1 MALSAV
7 ASVLVGLTLVL
18 LIVAVTSQR
27 DSARTAFRSQEALA
41 AGSQLE
47 NAVITIE
54 NGLRGY
60 VASGEPRL
68 LEPVRDAMRRY
79 RVEQRQLA
87 RLVSQEGG
95 QRERVALIGSLIKDY
110 VDLWARSVIDLA
122 SEDLPRAQSQMVE
135 NDVSTSPGSLRGR
148 LDPIRSQF
156 AQLFERERAVI
167 EDRQQAAEQRSTRAI
182 TFGIGG
188 LAFVIAVAV
197 AFTLYLRR
205 SIVRPVLTVADATGR
220 LAAGDLAT
228 RVPTERDDELG
239 DLAHGFNTMA
249 DSLARGRAEL
259 ERSNAELTRS
269 NAELEQFAS
278 VTSHDLQAPLTT
290 ISTYAELLERRRGAA
305 AREGD
310 PDLVDGIR
318 DATQQARALIR
329 DLLEYSRAGRGQLHI
344 EEVPAGLIVDEALE
358 RLAGA
363 IEQRHAQ
370 VEVGAM
376 PVVLADRGNLCRV
389 FQNLVGNAVKFTREE
404 TPRVRIEAERHNG
417 LWRFSVCDNG
427 IGMNPD
433 HIQRIFEPFQ
443 RLHGEEEY
451 SGTGIGLAVCE
462 RIVDQH
468 GGRIWVSS
476 TPGEGS
482 VFYFTLPG
490 VEQQADPG
498 PAPAAARA
506 GA

>member
-1 MALSAV
+1 VALSAA
-7 ASVLVGLTLVL
+7 ASILLGLTLVL

-41 AGSQLE
+41 VGSQLE

-60 VASGEPRL
+60 VASGEERLLQPVDDAIRRYPRL
-68 LEPVRDAMRRY
+68 QGTLALLVSEEGR
-79 RVEQRQLA
+79 QRQ
-87 RLVSQEGG
+87 
-95 QRERVALIGSLIKDY
+95 RVRHIAGMINDY
-110 VDLWARSVIDLA
+110 VGLWARPVIDLA
-122 SEDLPRAQSQMVE
+122 GKSLDRARSQLIT
-135 NDVSTSPGSLRGR
+135 NDTSTPQDTVNSR
-148 LDPIRSQF
+148 LDPIRAEF
-156 AQLFERERAVI
+156 ARLFKRERAVI
-167 EDRQQAAEQRSTRAI
+167 DERQHAAEQRSARAI

-188 LAFVIAVAV
+188 LAFVLAVA
-197 AFTLYLRR
+197 AGLTLYLRR

-228 RVPTERDDELG
+228 RVPAEREDELG
-239 DLAHGFNTMA
+239 DLAHGFNAMA

-290 ISTYAELLERRRGAA
+290 ISMYAELLERRRGA

-329 DLLEYSRAGRGQLHI
+329 DLLEYSRAGRGQLQL
-344 EEVPAGLIVDEALE
+344 EEVPAGAIVDEALE

-363 IEQRHAQ
+363 IEHSHAQ
-370 VEVGAM
+370 VEVGEM

-404 TPRVRIEAERHNG
+404 RPRVRIEAERRNG

-433 HIQRIFEPFQ
+433 HTQRIFEPFQ
-443 RLHGEEEY
+443 RLHGEEDY

-482 VFYFTLPG
+482 IFYFTLPAA
-490 VEQQADPG
+490 ERRAD
-498 PAPAAARA
+498 ARAEPAAARA